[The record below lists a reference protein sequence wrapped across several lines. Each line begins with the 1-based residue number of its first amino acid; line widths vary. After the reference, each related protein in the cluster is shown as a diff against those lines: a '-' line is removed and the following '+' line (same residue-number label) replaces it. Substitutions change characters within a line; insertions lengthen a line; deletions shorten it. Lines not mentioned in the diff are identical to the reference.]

1 MKKHDER
8 RRAMNDQKLAVLI
21 PCYNESVT
29 IAKVVRDFRREL
41 PGADIYVYDN
51 NSTDGSAELAK
62 EAGAIVRHEYKQGKG
77 FVMRSMFNDIDADCY
92 IMVDADDTYPAE
104 NAPEMV
110 RMILDNRADMVIGDR
125 LNTTYFEEN
134 KRPFHDFGNKLVR
147 WMVNSFFDGDLQ
159 DIMTG
164 YRAMNRKFVKEY
176 PLLSKGFEVETEMSL
191 FALDGSYLVKEIP
204 VEYRDRPAGSESK
217 LNTFT
222 DGFRVIKTIV
232 LLFRDYK
239 PLWFFGVLAVL
250 CFLFGTILFIPILH
264 EYAMTHLVLR
274 FPTLF
279 VSIFL
284 YMASLL
290 FFCSGMILDV
300 LKNNQRKTR
309 ELIVKQLSRFDKS

>member
-1 MKKHDER
+1 ME
-8 RRAMNDQKLAVLI
+8 NQQKTAVLI
-21 PCYNESVT
+21 PCYNEALT
-29 IAKVVRDFRREL
+29 IAKVVHDFRQVL
-41 PGADIYVYDN
+41 PDADIYVYDN
-51 NSTDGSAELAK
+51 NSTDGSADLAK

-77 FVMRSMFNDIDADCY
+77 NVLRSMFSDIDADCY

-104 NAPEMV
+104 DAVQME
-110 RMILDNRADMVIGDR
+110 RIILDNRADMVIGDR

-164 YRAMNRKFVKEY
+164 YRAMNRRFVKEY

-191 FALDGSYLVKEIP
+191 FALDGNYLVREIP
-204 VEYRDRPAGSESK
+204 VNYRDRPAGSESK
-217 LNTFT
+217 LNTFA
-222 DGFRVIKTIV
+222 DGFRVIKTIIM
-232 LLFRDYK
+232 LFRDYK
-239 PLWFFGVLAVL
+239 PLWFFGMLSL
-250 CFLFGTILFIPILH
+250 LTFILGTILFIPILH
-264 EYAMTHLVLR
+264 EFAVTHLVER

-284 YMASLL
+284 YIASLL

-300 LKNNQRKTR
+300 LKNNQRKSR
-309 ELIVKQLSRFDKS
+309 ELIVKQIDQLKNK

>member
-1 MKKHDER
+1 MTALKT
-8 RRAMNDQKLAVLI
+8 AVLI
-21 PCYNESVT
+21 PCYNEAVT

-41 PGADIYVYDN
+41 PDADIYVYDN
-51 NSTDGSAELAK
+51 NSTDGSADLAR

-77 FVMRSMFNDIDADCY
+77 FVLRSMFNDIEADCY

-104 NAPEMV
+104 SAPEME
-110 RMILDNRADMVIGDR
+110 RMILDQRADMVIGDR

-191 FALDGSYLVKEIP
+191 FALDGNYLVKEIP

-222 DGFRVIKTIV
+222 DGFRVIKTIIM
-232 LLFRDYK
+232 LFRDYK
-239 PLWFFGVLAVL
+239 PLWFFGVLAGL
-250 CFLFGTILFIPILH
+250 CFLLGTILFIPILH
-264 EYAMTHLVLR
+264 EFAQTHLVMR

-284 YMASLL
+284 YMAALL

-309 ELIVKQLSRFDKS
+309 ELLVKQLGRKDLP

>member
-1 MKKHDER
+1 MGALKT
-8 RRAMNDQKLAVLI
+8 AVLI
-21 PCYNESVT
+21 PCYNEAVT
-29 IAKVVRDFRREL
+29 IAKVVRDFKRVL
-41 PGADIYVYDN
+41 PEAEIYVYDN
-51 NSTDGSAELAK
+51 NSTDGSADLAR

-77 FVMRSMFNDIDADCY
+77 FVLRSMFNDIEADCY

-104 NAPEMV
+104 SAPEME

-176 PLLSKGFEVETEMSL
+176 PLLAKGFEVETEMSL
-191 FALDGSYLVKEIP
+191 FALDGNYLVREIP
-204 VEYRDRPAGSESK
+204 VDYRDRPAGSESK

-232 LLFRDYK
+232 MLFRDYK
-239 PLWFFGVLAVL
+239 PLWFFGVLAGL
-250 CFLFGTILFIPILH
+250 SFLLGTILFIPILH
-264 EYAMTHLVLR
+264 EYAVTHLVAR

-309 ELIVKQLSRFDKS
+309 ELLVKQLNSPYINQK

>member
-1 MKKHDER
+1 
-8 RRAMNDQKLAVLI
+8 MNSYTTAVLI
-21 PCYNESVT
+21 PCYNEAQT
-29 IAKVVRDFRREL
+29 IAKVVTDFRRVL
-41 PGADIYVYDN
+41 PEADIYVYDN
-51 NSTDGSAELAK
+51 NSTDGSAELARN
-62 EAGAIVRHEYKQGKG
+62 AGAIVRHEYKQGKG
-77 FVMRSMFNDIDADCY
+77 NVMRAMFNDIDADCY
-92 IMVDADDTYPAE
+92 IIVDADDTYPAE
-104 NAPEMV
+104 NAPEMEQ
-110 RMILDNRADMVIGDR
+110 MILEKKVDMVIGDR

-191 FALDGSYLVKEIP
+191 FALDGNYLVKEIP

-222 DGFRVIKTIV
+222 DGFRVLKMIV
-232 LLFRDYK
+232 MLFRDYK
-239 PLWFFGVLAVL
+239 PLWFFGVLAAL
-250 CFLFGTILFIPILH
+250 SFLLGTILFIPILH
-264 EYAMTHLVLR
+264 EFAKTHLVLR

-284 YMASLL
+284 YIAALL

-309 ELIVKQLSRFDKS
+309 ELLVKQIDQLKK

>member
-1 MKKHDER
+1 MTSLKT
-8 RRAMNDQKLAVLI
+8 AVLI
-21 PCYNESVT
+21 PCYNEAKT
-29 IAKVVRDFRREL
+29 IEKVVRDFRHVL
-41 PGADIYVYDN
+41 PDAEIYVYDN
-51 NSTDGSAELAK
+51 NSTDDSAELARN
-62 EAGAIVRHEYKQGKG
+62 AGAIVRHEYKQGKG
-77 FVMRSMFNDIDADCY
+77 NVLRTMFSEVDADCY

-104 NAPEMV
+104 DAPAME
-110 RMILDNRADMVIGDR
+110 RIILDGRADMVVGDR
-125 LNTTYFEEN
+125 LNTTYFQEN

-147 WMVNSFFDGDLQ
+147 WLVNALFDGDLQ

-191 FALDGSYLVKEIP
+191 FALDSNYLIKEIP
-204 VEYRDRPAGSESK
+204 INYRDRPAGSESK
-217 LNTFT
+217 LNTFS

-232 LLFRDYK
+232 MLFRDYK
-239 PLWFFGVLAVL
+239 PLWFFGFLSIF
-250 CFLFGTILFIPILH
+250 CFLLGTILFIPILH
-264 EYAMTHLVLR
+264 EFAVTHLVER

-309 ELIVKQLSRFDKS
+309 ELLVKQLDQIKRKQN

>member
-1 MKKHDER
+1 MFKT
-8 RRAMNDQKLAVLI
+8 AVLI
-21 PCYNESVT
+21 PCYNEAQT

-41 PGADIYVYDN
+41 PDADIYVYDN
-51 NSTDGSAELAK
+51 NSTDGSGELAR

-77 FVMRSMFNDIDADCY
+77 NVLRSMFNDIDADCY
-92 IMVDADDTYPAE
+92 IMVDGDDTYPAE
-104 NAPEMV
+104 NAPEME
-110 RMILDNRADMVIGDR
+110 RIILDGRADMVIGDR
-125 LNTTYFEEN
+125 LNTTYFSEN

-147 WMVNSFFDGDLQ
+147 WMVNSFFDGNLQ

-191 FALDGSYLVKEIP
+191 FALDGNYLVREIP
-204 VEYRDRPAGSESK
+204 VDYRDRPAGSESK
-217 LNTFT
+217 LNTFS
-222 DGFRVIKTIV
+222 DGFRVLKMIV
-232 LLFRDYK
+232 MLFRDYK
-239 PLWFFGVLAVL
+239 PLWFFGVLSAISFIL
-250 CFLFGTILFIPILH
+250 GTVLFIPILH
-264 EYAMTHLVLR
+264 EFAVTHLVRR

-284 YMASLL
+284 YMAALL

-309 ELIVKQLSRFDKS
+309 ELLAKQIDQMKRQ